1 MIWVYCRTGDAPIDV
16 GRYICESNFIHR
28 TGYVKSKVIKDEFEE
43 DCWLI
48 KTTNPQ
54 NETSVLVYRI
64 GDEIVAIEI
73 DDDCAVNVIE
83 PLMKKY
89 GFNDVKWFST
99 K

>member
-1 MIWVYCRTGDAPIDV
+1 MVWIYCRTGDTPKNV
-16 GRYICESNFIHR
+16 GSYICESNFSLR
-28 TGYVKSKVIKDEFEE
+28 NSYAKSKVVKDEFEE

-48 KTTNPQ
+48 KANPQ
-54 NETSVLVYRI
+54 SETSAMVYRI

-89 GFNDVKWFST
+89 GFNDIKWFST